1 MCAIATGMTLSG
13 LRAFAASFF
22 VFTDYCRGAIR
33 LAAMMG
39 TPVIHVWTH
48 DSIAM
53 GEDGPTHQPVEQL
66 ASFRAMPGMVMLR
79 PADANEVV
87 EAWRVVM
94 QLKDRPASLVL
105 SRQALPTLDRSRYA
119 SAGGVARGAYVLADA
134 AGGAPDVLLLASG
147 SEVALCIAAHEQ
159 LKGEGIGARVVS
171 MPSWDLF
178 ERQDEAYRESVL
190 PDAVAAR
197 VSVEAASA
205 LGWERYVGRHGAI
218 IAMRSFGLSAPGPVV
233 QAHFGFDV
241 AHVVAAARQ
250 QLALHAASPQ

>member
-1 MCAIATGMTLSG
+1 MCAIASGMALSG
-13 LRAFAASFF
+13 LRPFAASFF

-39 TPVIHVWTH
+39 LLVIYVWTH

-66 ASFRAMPGMVMLR
+66 ASFRAMPGMVLLR

-94 QLKDRPASLVL
+94 QLRHSPASLVL
-105 SRQALPTLDRSRYA
+105 SRQALPTLDRSRYT
-119 SAGGVARGAYVLADA
+119 SATGLARGAYVLADA
-134 AGGAPDVLLLASG
+134 PDGHPDVLLLASG
-147 SEVALCIAAHEQ
+147 SEVALCIAAYEQ
-159 LKGEGIGARVVS
+159 LTKDGVKARVIS

-178 ERQDEAYRESVL
+178 ECQDEAYRESVL
-190 PDAVAAR
+190 PEAVLAR
-197 VSVEAASA
+197 VSVEAASP

-218 IAMRSFGLSAPGPVV
+218 IAMRSFGLSAPGKVA
-233 QAHFGFDV
+233 QAHFGFDA
-241 AHVVAAARQ
+241 AHVVAATRQ
-250 QLALHAASPQ
+250 QLAFHAARG